1 MDEQNHDNNIT
12 KIYLYIYKIY
22 EIYSI
27 IKHVA
32 MDFLPEIKYLVSCR
46 LLCKTQTLSYINNVI
61 KHVAM
66 GIL

>member
-32 MDFLPEIKYLVSCR
+32 MDFLPEIKYLVS
-46 LLCKTQTLSYINNVI
+46 LSYINNVI

>member
-1 MDEQNHDNNIT
+1 
-12 KIYLYIYKIY
+12 
-22 EIYSI
+22 
-27 IKHVA
+27 